1 MLTIN
6 VICIGNLKEKYLKDA
21 VVEYQ
26 KRLSSFAKFQIIELP
41 EQKLP
46 DNPSQSE
53 INSALLKET
62 EKIKSKIA
70 KSSATVVLAIEGKE
84 LSSEKLAEKIS
95 EISLKGISTINFVIG
110 SSFGLSEE
118 IKREASFSLSMSPMT
133 FPHQLARVMLC
144 EQIYRAFSIINN
156 TKYHK

>member
-6 VICIGNLKEKYLKDA
+6 VICIGSLKEKYLKEA
-21 VVEYQ
+21 VAEYQ
-26 KRLSSFAKFQIIELP
+26 KRLSSFAKLQIIELQ

-46 DNPSQSE
+46 DNPSENE
-53 INSALLKET
+53 IKIALLKET
-62 EKIKSKIA
+62 EKIKSKIT

-95 EISLKGISTINFVIG
+95 DFSLNGVSTINFVIG
-110 SSFGLSEE
+110 SSFGLSDE

-133 FPHQLARVMLC
+133 FPHQLARVMLL